1 MQKVSKAYKESMKSA
16 LRERAYIMISFG
28 LVNKE
33 AQTNAKTAEG
43 NYAYYSS
50 DKKVFG
56 EQNDTVIYG
65 TLEENFTK
73 TDGTMLFL
81 PRNLDNS
88 VFYDTGLV
96 SNDLLSSDNSFEAV
110 INFNTSPISFKGL
123 TVTFGENYP
132 TDFDVITSSKTLKI
146 SENTASK
153 WSIEEVFENT
163 GYVKFVFYRMKNP
176 KSRLRIYNILFGY
189 GLIYTN
195 ESVINSSLTSC
206 VSPICAEIPQIDFSV
221 TLKNYDRYFDI
232 DNPLSAINFLENGQ
246 EVNISYGYTIPDSDF
261 IEWIPGG
268 HLYCSDWESDN
279 TSATIRCCDVFRN
292 MNGEYTKGA
301 YSLAGKSY
309 YELAQDVFTDMGISD
324 YYIDPSLKNLFSRNP
339 IPKVPQKEAL
349 QIITNA
355 CCCVLTQS
363 RSGKIQ
369 IKSNYHPELSVSDN
383 GAESYSDSET
393 ITEETNKAVYA
404 SLCEDFTTVDG
415 AMFFLPRDN
424 EEEYL
429 KTAYVSKSISDS
441 NGKFESNPIITVSMN
456 AVKSYYGL
464 KMVFSS
470 VLPSAFVIR
479 TYNDNKFADEYSINS
494 DEIDI
499 VTVILREFGDCNSIQ
514 IEFTETSVPHNR
526 ISLQY
531 LGFDDTVDFT
541 MSYKDMI
548 TYPKTTKQSAV
559 KEIVVP
565 VYVYQP
571 GNEETGVIS
580 ENITVESGVIETY
593 YMQEPTHGYSIK
605 IDEEASGGK
614 VTILDQGA
622 YFVKIKFN
630 VSGTFKLDIN
640 GRRYRI
646 IEKNVTKQINAR
658 GDTVRWE
665 NPLVSNTQTAEKLA
679 DWLAEYYSSNA
690 EYEYEIRGN
699 PELDTTDVIYQENEF
714 VPNMKVSI
722 CNHTIEFN
730 QSFKGKIT
738 TRKIGG

>member
-16 LRERAYIMISFG
+16 LRERAYIMVSFG

-33 AQTNAKTAEG
+33 AQTGAKVDEG

-50 DKKVFG
+50 DKKIFS
-56 EQNDTVIYG
+56 EQNDSVIYG

-73 TDGTMLFL
+73 IDGSMFFL

-88 VFYDTGLV
+88 FFYDTGMV
-96 SNDLLSSDNSFEAV
+96 SNGLVSDNSFEAV
-110 INFNTSPISFKGL
+110 INFNTLPISFKGL
-123 TVTFGENYP
+123 TVTFGENFP
-132 TDFDVITSSKTLKI
+132 TDFDVITSSKTVKI

-153 WSIEEVFENT
+153 WSTEEVFENT
-163 GYVKFVFYRMKNP
+163 GYIKFVFYRMKNP

-195 ESVINSSLTSC
+195 ESVISSSLTSC

-232 DNPLSAINFLENGQ
+232 DNPSSAINFFENGQ
-246 EVNISYGYTIPDSDF
+246 EADISYGYTITGTDS

-268 HLYCSDWESDN
+268 HLYCSDWESDD

-309 YELAQDVFTDMGISD
+309 HKLAQDIFADMGISD
-324 YYIDPSLKNLFSRNP
+324 YYIDPSLKNLFSCNP
-339 IPKVPQKEAL
+339 IPKVSQKEAL
-349 QIITNA
+349 QIIANA

-363 RSGKIQ
+363 RSGRIQ
-369 IKSNYHPELSVSDN
+369 IKSNYTPELSVSDN
-383 GAESYSDSET
+383 GGESYSDSEN
-393 ITEETNKAVYA
+393 ITERTNTLTYA

-415 AMFFLPRDN
+415 GMLFLPRN
-424 EEEYL
+424 SEEYL
-429 KTAYVSKSISDS
+429 KTGYVSKEISDS
-441 NGKFESNPIITVSMN
+441 NGKFESNPTITVTMN

-464 KMVFSS
+464 KLVFLS

-479 TYNDNKFADEYSINS
+479 TYNDNKPADEYSINS
-494 DEIDI
+494 DEIDR
-499 VTVILREFGDCNSIQ
+499 VTVILREFSDCNSMQ
-514 IEFTETSVPHNR
+514 IEFTETSVPNNR
-526 ISLQY
+526 IYLQY
-531 LGFDDTVDFT
+531 LGLDDTVDFT

-548 TYPKTTKQSAV
+548 TYPKMIKQSAV

-571 GNEETGVIS
+571 GNEESGVIS
-580 ENITVESGVIETY
+580 ENITVESGAVETY
-593 YMQEPTHGYSIK
+593 YMQEPTHGYSVK
-605 IDEEASGGK
+605 INEEDSGSK
-614 VTILDQGA
+614 VTILEQGA
-622 YFVKIKFN
+622 YFVKIRFN
-630 VSGTFKLDIN
+630 VSGTFKLEIN

-646 IEKNVTKQINAR
+646 IEKNITKQINAR
-658 GDTVRWE
+658 GDAVRWE

-679 DWLAEYYSSNA
+679 DWLAEYYSANA
-690 EYEYEIRGN
+690 EYEYETRGN
-699 PELDTTDVIYQENEF
+699 PELDSTDVIYQENEF
-714 VPNMKVSI
+714 VPNMRVSI